1 MYLTYIYRIS
11 TVINGGKTENEE
23 VKTEERHNFCIQYEK
38 LSYFKFVIERKLY
51 LCSRFKKTIHL
62 LRYGRK
68 ATPRKKQKAKGSTLF
83 RDSIYLPHHRLRA
96 DMVGATFYKLKT

>member
-1 MYLTYIYRIS
+1 MKNQVS
-11 TVINGGKTENEE
+11 
-23 VKTEERHNFCIQYEK
+23 
-38 LSYFKFVIERKLY
+38 FKFVIGRKLY

-68 ATPRKKQKAKGSTLF
+68 ATPRKKQKAKDSTLF
-83 RDSIYLPHHRLRA
+83 RDCIYLPHHRLRA